1 MNNAIWVAIMAANAG
16 RAIASSS
23 RSYVSEISVGTYL
36 IILIGCVL
44 VLFLLWILFKAI
56 DDWIS

>member
-16 RAIASSS
+16 RAVASSS
-23 RSYVSEISVGTYL
+23 RSYAAEISVGTFL
-36 IILIGCVL
+36 IILIVCVL
-44 VLFLLWILFKAI
+44 AVFLIWILFEAI